1 MIIKKFLA
9 KSEKAAIEMAKNEL
23 GNNAIVM
30 NIKKVK
36 PKGLA
41 KLFVRGKVE
50 VTAALDETPLYSQE
64 EAAKEKRP
72 VEAGKFSETEKKTDA
87 PDNSSLEERISMLQA
102 LLEKQMMQKE
112 GKTPIEAIIEAA
124 RMRLRPILMTSLA
137 FILGVLP
144 LVISDGAGSGA
155 QNAVGTGVMGGMF
168 AATVLAIYFVPVF
181 FVVVE
186 HLFARFKKA

>member
-9 KSEKAAIEMAKNEL
+9 KSEKDAIEMAKNEL

-72 VEAGKFSETEKKTDA
+72 VEAGKFSETEKNIWIRRSRSA
-87 PDNSSLEERISMLQA
+87 AGCAVSVIQR
-102 LLEKQMMQKE
+102 LL
-112 GKTPIEAIIEAA
+112 G
-124 RMRLRPILMTSLA
+124 
-137 FILGVLP
+137 F
-144 LVISDGAGSGA
+144 
-155 QNAVGTGVMGGMF
+155 
-168 AATVLAIYFVPVF
+168 
-181 FVVVE
+181 
-186 HLFARFKKA
+186 

>member
-1 MIIKKFLA
+1 MSYNEIDSDVELQSVGGDGRVIIKKFLA
-9 KSEKAAIEMAKNEL
+9 KSEKDAIEMAKNEL

-72 VEAGKFSETEKKTDA
+72 VEAGKFSEAEKKADA

-102 LLEKQMMQKE
+102 HFGETDDAE
-112 GKTPIEAIIEAA
+112 RRYDRE
-124 RMRLRPILMTSLA
+124 S
-137 FILGVLP
+137 
-144 LVISDGAGSGA
+144 
-155 QNAVGTGVMGGMF
+155 
-168 AATVLAIYFVPVF
+168 
-181 FVVVE
+181 
-186 HLFARFKKA
+186 

>member
-9 KSEKAAIEMAKNEL
+9 KSEKDAIEMAKNEL

-50 VTAALDETPLYSQE
+50 VTAALDEMPLYSQE

-72 VEAGKFSETEKKTDA
+72 VEAGKFSEAEKKEAEFMDFSKLFSMA
-87 PDNSSLEERISMLQA
+87 SVPDESINS
-102 LLEKQMMQKE
+102 
-112 GKTPIEAIIEAA
+112 
-124 RMRLRPILMTSLA
+124 
-137 FILGVLP
+137 
-144 LVISDGAGSGA
+144 
-155 QNAVGTGVMGGMF
+155 
-168 AATVLAIYFVPVF
+168 
-181 FVVVE
+181 
-186 HLFARFKKA
+186 

>member
-50 VTAALDETPLYSQE
+50 VTAALDETPLYAQE

-72 VEAGKFSETEKKTDA
+72 VEAGKFSETEKKADA
-87 PDNSSLEERISMLQA
+87 PDPDADYFDSDDDEDYLADMDIEEES
-102 LLEKQMMQKE
+102 
-112 GKTPIEAIIEAA
+112 
-124 RMRLRPILMTSLA
+124 
-137 FILGVLP
+137 V
-144 LVISDGAGSGA
+144 SDAEEESPA
-155 QNAVGTGVMGGMF
+155 EDTGEDDQDEMD
-168 AATVLAIYFVPVF
+168 
-181 FVVVE
+181 E
-186 HLFARFKKA
+186 E

>member
-9 KSEKAAIEMAKNEL
+9 KSEKDAIEMAKNEL

-72 VEAGKFSETEKKTDA
+72 VK
-87 PDNSSLEERISMLQA
+87 QA
-102 LLEKQMMQKE
+102 SFRKQRKKQMHRITVVWKN
-112 GKTPIEAIIEAA
+112 A
-124 RMRLRPILMTSLA
+124 
-137 FILGVLP
+137 
-144 LVISDGAGSGA
+144 LVCCK
-155 QNAVGTGVMGGMF
+155 
-168 AATVLAIYFVPVF
+168 
-181 FVVVE
+181 
-186 HLFARFKKA
+186 LFWRNR